1 MLSNFQK
8 DGWEGSPGVVEG
20 ATGWKRSAG
29 HALRRGVERMGKAT
43 RGMLTGRT
51 DARGEVVS
59 FLAGNVDEMV
69 VGGKLIKRSEEFLGF
84 DEEVAVVIVLDLEE
98 NVIYAETVIAHGA
111 AEIGEIGLLAREA
124 FENV

>member
-1 MLSNFQK
+1 M
-8 DGWEGSPGVVEG
+8 DGGCPWGCR
-20 ATGWKRSAG
+20 TCN
-29 HALRRGVERMGKAT
+29 RMGTKCRAYAG
-43 RGMLTGRT
+43 RRWGKKEKPDAGMLTGRT
-51 DARGEVVS
+51 DTRGEVVS

-69 VGGKLIKRSEEFLGF
+69 VGGKLIKRSEEFLGL

-98 NVIYAETVIAHGA
+98 NVIDAETVIAHGA